1 MRVVDSSAKVENVVN
16 PPQIPVFKKRI
27 NFGFEIDPFE
37 ASMAT
42 RAIAMQPAMLIK
54 DVDKKCFDGKQGSF
68 TDGN

>member
-1 MRVVDSSAKVENVVN
+1 MRVVDSSAKVENVVK

-42 RAIAMQPAMLIK
+42 RAIAM
-54 DVDKKCFDGKQGSF
+54 VTKKLVY
-68 TDGN
+68 T